1 MPLTPEDASVTHYLD
16 ANGQDCYLITLADRS
31 SIVSSAH
38 LIDERIA
45 QLLRSHAQRM
55 PHLA

>member
-45 QLLRSHAQRM
+45 QLLRSHAQR
-55 PHLA
+55 A